1 MLRDSLDKVISA
13 CYDSGT
19 RETRAATDEICGAP
33 RWNRHGTAP
42 FVWAVFFE
50 TAFLFF
56 SVLPASRIRLSSL
69 GSHSSAALFP

>member
-19 RETRAATDEICGAP
+19 RETRAETDEICGAP

-56 SVLPASRIRLSSL
+56 RLAGGVRASARAPNLLRK
-69 GSHSSAALFP
+69 A